1 MASANL
7 IADPVG
13 RNALGECG
21 TLDMKLF
28 TLSTDKSILTLD
40 HTKDLLLP
48 LISLLSGS
56 ESPDPSLD

>member
-1 MASANL
+1 MASANQ

-56 ESPDPSLD
+56 